1 MLEISPDDKF
11 QWLSLYLITGIGNI
25 SIKNLLEEFETPDRI
40 FQAPAAELAKIKGVR
55 REVAK
60 NIAGKKYLREP
71 ESVYKIIE
79 KIGARIVIYG
89 DPEYP
94 DQLRTIYDPPM
105 IIFVKG
111 EKIPSQATFIAMVGS
126 RHPTPYGQKSAH
138 MIAQGLARRGIGIV
152 SGMALGIDATSHSGC
167 LFGKGY
173 TLAVL
178 GTGIDVIYPHT
189 NRKLYQEIIKNGSA
203 ITEYL
208 PGTPPEPKNFP
219 IRNRIISG
227 ISRGVVVVE
236 ATKNSGSLI
245 TATLALDQGRD
256 VFAVPGSIHS
266 FKSTGCHLLIKQGA
280 RLIENADDILDE
292 LGLNYPFTEKTD
304 TFKEKQQLDPPMDET
319 EKRLYQLIGDY
330 PTHIDQIARQGKL
343 SSGEVSSILMK
354 LELKGLIRQL
364 PGKAFVR

>member
-1 MLEISPDDKF
+1 MPEISSKERLK
-11 QWLSLYLITGIGNI
+11 WLSLYLILGIGNVT
-25 SIKNLLEEFETPDRI
+25 IKNLLEKWETPDRV
-40 FQAPAAELAKIKGVR
+40 FEVPAAELVKTKGLR
-55 REVAK
+55 KEVAK
-60 NIAGKKYLREP
+60 NIAGKKFQRDP
-71 ESVYKIIE
+71 ESVLKKIE
-79 KIGARIVIYG
+79 RLGARVIVYA

-94 DQLRTIYDPPM
+94 DQLRKIYDPPM

-111 EKIPSQATFIAMVGS
+111 LTIPRKTTFIAMVGS

-138 MIAQGLARRGIGIV
+138 IIAQGLARRGIGIV
-152 SGMALGIDATSHSGC
+152 SGLALGIDATSHSGC

-178 GTGIDVIYPHT
+178 GTGIDIIYPES
-189 NRKLYQEIIKNGSA
+189 NRKLYQEIVENGSV

-227 ISRGVVVVE
+227 ISSGVVVVE
-236 ATKNSGSLI
+236 ATKKSGSLI

-280 RLIENADDILDE
+280 RLIENSDDILDE
-292 LGLNYPFTEKTD
+292 LGLNYPFASKTD
-304 TFKEKQQLDPPMDET
+304 TFKDKQPSLPMDEM
-319 EKRLYQLIGDY
+319 EAKLYQLIGDY

-354 LELKGLIRQL
+354 MELKGLVRQL

>member
-1 MLEISPDDKF
+1 MLLFLKGMEIPRK
-11 QWLSLYLITGIGNI
+11 T
-25 SIKNLLEEFETPDRI
+25 
-40 FQAPAAELAKIKGVR
+40 
-55 REVAK
+55 
-60 NIAGKKYLREP
+60 
-71 ESVYKIIE
+71 
-79 KIGARIVIYG
+79 
-89 DPEYP
+89 
-94 DQLRTIYDPPM
+94 
-105 IIFVKG
+105 
-111 EKIPSQATFIAMVGS
+111 TFIAMVGS

-138 MIAQGLARRGIGIV
+138 LIAQGLARRGLGIV
-152 SGMALGIDATSHSGC
+152 SGLALGIDATSHSGC

-178 GTGIDVIYPHT
+178 GTGIDSIYPES
-189 NRKLYQEIIKNGSA
+189 NRKLYQEIIEKGSV

-227 ISRGVVVVE
+227 ISSGVVVVE
-236 ATKNSGSLI
+236 ATKKSGSLI

-280 RLIENADDILDE
+280 RLIENSDDILDE
-292 LGLNYPFTEKTD
+292 LGLNFSFASKTD
-304 TFKEKQQLDPPMDET
+304 TFKDKQPNLPMDDMER
-319 EKRLYQLIGDY
+319 KLYQLIGDY
-330 PTHIDQIARQGKL
+330 PTHIDQIARQGNL

-354 LELKGLIRQL
+354 MELKGLVRQL

>member
-1 MLEISPDDKF
+1 MPKISSADKLK
-11 QWLSLYLITGIGNI
+11 WLSLYLITGIGNVT
-25 SIKNLLEEFETPDRI
+25 IKHLLEKLETPDQV
-40 FQAPAAELAKIKGVR
+40 FNTPAKDLVKIKGVR
-55 REVAK
+55 ADIAK
-60 NIAGKKYLREP
+60 NIAQKKYQRDPASIL
-71 ESVYKIIE
+71 KKIE
-79 KIGARIVIYG
+79 KIGARIIAFT

-94 DQLRTIYDPPM
+94 DQLRKIYDPPM
-105 IIFVKG
+105 IIFLKG
-111 EKIPSQATFIAMVGS
+111 QRISRQATFIAMVGS
-126 RHPTPYGQKSAH
+126 RHPTPYGQKSAYL
-138 MIAQGLARRGIGIV
+138 IAQGLARRGIGIV

-178 GTGIDVIYPHT
+178 GTGIDIIYPES
-189 NRKLYQEIIKNGSA
+189 NRKLYQEIIEKGSI

-280 RLIENADDILDE
+280 KLIENSDDILDE
-292 LGLNYPFTEKTD
+292 LGLNYPFTQKTD
-304 TFKEKQQLDPPMDET
+304 TFREKQPDLPMDEM
-319 EKRLYQLIGDY
+319 EKKLYQLIGDY
-330 PTHIDQIARQGKL
+330 PTHIDQIAKQGNL
-343 SSGEVSSILMK
+343 SSGEVSSLLMK
-354 LELKGLIRQL
+354 MELKGLVRQL
-364 PGKAFVR
+364 PGKSFVR